1 MRKRWLLCAL
11 LGTLVWG
18 QGAPGTPPAAQPG
31 AAPGM
36 AQPQAPAPDTSASV
50 APTAAVIT
58 VNGVCAPRPKAAS
71 APGTGAKTA
80 TTAKPATTAKTAA
93 SGECKTVVTKEEFER
108 LLKGVAPAPSPQ
120 VKKQLESVL
129 PRFIAM
135 SSQAQKEGLDKTP
148 EFEEMMKFAKM
159 QILTQELTRKI
170 QQQAAEVPDTEI
182 EDYYKSHPEAFEQ
195 FNLER
200 LFVPRTRQIPNDPK
214 EADASEKLTDD
225 QKKAKDAAEKAK
237 QDEAE
242 QAMSKMAED
251 LRTRA
256 AAGEDFQA
264 LQKEA
269 FAAAGMKIE
278 SPTVKLP
285 AVRRTGLPVAHA
297 GVFDLKPGD
306 VSQVINDSGGHYIYK
321 LEAKSEI
328 PLEQAKQ
335 EIHNT
340 LVNQHTREMMDKVNN
355 SYKADPNEAYF
366 GPGGA
371 TPPMPHLPNR
381 LPQVRQPAPGT
392 PAQGAPG
399 QAPPASQ
406 PPAQDPSAKPN

>member
-1 MRKRWLLCAL
+1 MRMRWLLCAL

-18 QGAPGTPPAAQPG
+18 QGAPGTPPPAQPG
-31 AAPGM
+31 PVPGM
-36 AQPQAPAPDTSASV
+36 GAPQAAAPDTSASV
-50 APTAAVIT
+50 PATAAVLT
-58 VNGVCAPRPKAAS
+58 VKGVCAPRPKPAAS
-71 APGTGAKTA
+71 VTGA
-80 TTAKPATTAKTAA
+80 TAKTTTTAKTAA
-93 SGECKTVVTKEEFER
+93 ASAGECKTVITKEEFER
-108 LLKGVAPAPSPQ
+108 LLKGVSPNPSPQ

-148 EFEEMMKFAKM
+148 EFQEMMKFAKM
-159 QILTQELTRKI
+159 QILSQELTRKI
-170 QQQAAEVPDTEI
+170 QQQAAEVPDTEV

-195 FNLER
+195 FTLER
-200 LFVPRTRQIPNDPK
+200 LFVPRTKQIQSDTK
-214 EADASEKLTDD
+214 DADANEKLTDD
-225 QKKAKDAAEKAK
+225 QKKAKEAEDKAK

-242 QAMSKMAED
+242 QAMTKMADD

-256 AAGEDFQA
+256 AAGEDFQT

-269 FAAAGMKIE
+269 FTAAGMKIE

-285 AVRRTGLPVAHA
+285 SVRRTGLPVAHA

-321 LEAKSEI
+321 LESKTEI

-340 LVNQHTREMMDKVNN
+340 LVNQHMREMMDKVN
-355 SYKADPNEAYF
+355 SSFTPDPNEAYF
-366 GPGGA
+366 GPAGA
-371 TPPMPHLPNR
+371 TPPMQQHLPNR
-381 LPQVRQPAPGT
+381 LPQVRQPAPGAT
-392 PAQGAPG
+392 GAQP
-399 QAPPASQ
+399 QTPPAGQ